1 MKVMIIDDE
10 SVHVRGMVRHINWE
24 KYGFEQPIG
33 FTDAREA
40 LAALKNTF
48 FHVVI
53 TDIKMP
59 GISGLEMIRSIHEE
73 GMNPTIIIVSGYE
86 EFSYAQEAIHLG
98 VYAYLLKPLKPEEL
112 EACLENIQNRN
123 VAESI
128 DQMKADAAGFSITGK
143 KAMHPSIK
151 KIVQYV
157 KKNYE
162 KDLTIRGL
170 AEIFDMNADY
180 LSALFKKETDM
191 NLNSFINITRLS
203 IAHKLLEET
212 DCRISEAAFQAGF
225 SNPGYFTKQFR
236 SFYGYTPSEIRKKSH
251 HNIL

>member
-10 SVHVRGMVRHINWE
+10 SVHVRGMIRHINWE
-24 KYGFEQPIG
+24 KYGFEPPIG
-33 FTDAREA
+33 YTDAMEA
-40 LAALKNTF
+40 LLALKRNLF
-48 FHVVI
+48 NVVI

-59 GISGLEMIRSIHEE
+59 GISGLELIRSIHEE
-73 GMNPTIIIVSGYE
+73 GMNPTIIIISGYE
-86 EFSYAQEAIHLG
+86 EFSYAQEAIRLG

-112 EACLENIQNRN
+112 EACLDNIQSRLA
-123 VAESI
+123 AECVDKIKPDTSGLC
-128 DQMKADAAGFSITGK
+128 MTGK
-143 KAMHPSIK
+143 KVMHPSIK
-151 KIVQYV
+151 KIIQYV

-212 DCRISEAAFQAGF
+212 DCRISEVAFQAGF

-236 SFYGYTPSEIRKKSH
+236 SFYGYTPSEIRKKP
-251 HNIL
+251 

>member
-128 DQMKADAAGFSITGK
+128 DQMKADAAGFCITGK
-143 KAMHPSIK
+143 KAMIP
-151 KIVQYV
+151 VQYP
-157 KKNYE
+157 
-162 KDLTIRGL
+162 LR
-170 AEIFDMNADY
+170 
-180 LSALFKKETDM
+180 
-191 NLNSFINITRLS
+191 
-203 IAHKLLEET
+203 
-212 DCRISEAAFQAGF
+212 
-225 SNPGYFTKQFR
+225 
-236 SFYGYTPSEIRKKSH
+236 PSE
-251 HNIL
+251 